1 MRSRGLLE
9 SSSRASPIQRGDGDA
24 ILKSRRREE
33 DGNKSAKESSVTFRM
48 LVVLAGVACGFGF
61 SSYSRIG
68 ANVQTLHRNVKGAYR
83 AHNEAK
89 KEYLKRYRE
98 SYLESLFASERIQEG
113 EEIVEKG
120 GNTPVAEVLAT
131 MTEVTKERVEE
142 ENEVDAGVSVTPASG
157 TGLLP
162 PSLSPS
168 PPLPSPPPPP
178 PPPPSPSPPPP
189 PSPIQRKNTH
199 VYIFNHLSDFGL
211 GHLMQEFAKIYEICD
226 MLNVGSV
233 SIRECGT
240 PNKPWH
246 YSKMQSC
253 KDRFGQNKNVVMYG
267 KRSSDIDL
275 SLGPNEETE
284 DRDSFV
290 HINGQV
296 VNWIEVLENM
306 TNPVT
311 PTSVF
316 VTDPHNM
323 YIAGG
328 KYSKVAN
335 NDACAGIT
343 KWFGDPSDFLLDELE
358 KQRKRQSRGKG
369 SKTHQNDIAFHFRLL
384 DGEHLGIEI
393 QPDLSIKL
401 SEREIKVVDVRL
413 DKEDGYGRLAHLDLK
428 RAVDDVID
436 LAKKIFETS
445 GLTTFVATD
454 APAIQAYL
462 KDNPVISMIEHGGGA
477 GDEKGEGWVTDDR
490 DGNDSHYSLTSA
502 LEFYEL
508 GTAKK
513 IVSFPFTSGFSRAAS
528 CLIEGGEYLGTVKT
542 LDGLKEVIRNFYDDF
557 SSSASLSPPSSLSPP
572 PSPPSSSLSPPPSP
586 PSSSPPPPLPPIQ
599 RKNTHVYIMHRL
611 PDYGLGHLMKEFAKI
626 YEICDT
632 LNVGSVSIRECGTPN
647 KPWHYS
653 KMQSCKDRFGQN
665 KNVVMYGKRSSD
677 IDLSLGPNEE
687 TEDRDSFVHING
699 QVVNWIEV
707 LENMTNPVTPTSVFV
722 TDPHNMYIAGGKYS
736 KVANN
741 DACAGITKWFG
752 DPSDFLLDELE
763 KQRKRQSRG
772 KGSKTHQNDIAFHF
786 RLLDGEH
793 LGIEI
798 QPDLSIKLSERE
810 IKVVDVRLD
819 KEDGYGRLAHLD
831 LKRAVDDV
839 IDLAKKIFETS
850 GLTTFVAT
858 DAPAIQAYLKD
869 NPVISMI
876 EHGGGAGDEKGE
888 GWVTDDRDGNDSHYS
903 LTSALEFYELG
914 TAKKIVSFPFTSGF
928 SRAAS
933 CLIEGGQYL
942 GITTLDDLKKVI
954 QNVSSS
960 LA

>member
-168 PPLPSPPPPP
+168 PPLPSP
-178 PPPPSPSPPPP
+178 SPPPP

-316 VTDPHNM
+316 VTEPHNM
-323 YIAGG
+323 YIMSG

-384 DGEHLGIEI
+384 DSEDLGIEV

-572 PSPPSSSLSPPPSP
+572 PSPPSSS
-586 PSSSPPPPLPPIQ
+586 PPPPLPPIQ
-599 RKNTHVYIMHRL
+599 RTNTHVYIMHRL

-722 TDPHNMYIAGGKYS
+722 TEPHNMYIMSGKYS

-786 RLLDGEH
+786 RLLDSED
-793 LGIEI
+793 LGIEV

>member
-253 KDRFGQNKNVVMYG
+253 KDTSSFGQNKNVFMYG

-316 VTDPHNM
+316 VTEPHNM
-323 YIAGG
+323 YIMSG

-384 DGEHLGIEI
+384 DSEDLGIE
-393 QPDLSIKL
+393 
-401 SEREIKVVDVRL
+401 V
-413 DKEDGYGRLAHLDLK
+413 
-428 RAVDDVID
+428 
-436 LAKKIFETS
+436 
-445 GLTTFVATD
+445 
-454 APAIQAYL
+454 
-462 KDNPVISMIEHGGGA
+462 
-477 GDEKGEGWVTDDR
+477 
-490 DGNDSHYSLTSA
+490 
-502 LEFYEL
+502 
-508 GTAKK
+508 
-513 IVSFPFTSGFSRAAS
+513 
-528 CLIEGGEYLGTVKT
+528 
-542 LDGLKEVIRNFYDDF
+542 
-557 SSSASLSPPSSLSPP
+557 
-572 PSPPSSSLSPPPSP
+572 
-586 PSSSPPPPLPPIQ
+586 
-599 RKNTHVYIMHRL
+599 
-611 PDYGLGHLMKEFAKI
+611 
-626 YEICDT
+626 
-632 LNVGSVSIRECGTPN
+632 
-647 KPWHYS
+647 
-653 KMQSCKDRFGQN
+653 
-665 KNVVMYGKRSSD
+665 
-677 IDLSLGPNEE
+677 
-687 TEDRDSFVHING
+687 
-699 QVVNWIEV
+699 
-707 LENMTNPVTPTSVFV
+707 
-722 TDPHNMYIAGGKYS
+722 
-736 KVANN
+736 
-741 DACAGITKWFG
+741 
-752 DPSDFLLDELE
+752 
-763 KQRKRQSRG
+763 
-772 KGSKTHQNDIAFHF
+772 
-786 RLLDGEH
+786 
-793 LGIEI
+793 

>member
-316 VTDPHNM
+316 VTEPHNM
-323 YIAGG
+323 YIMSG

-384 DGEHLGIEI
+384 DSEDLGIEI

-445 GLTTFVATD
+445 GF
-454 APAIQAYL
+454 
-462 KDNPVISMIEHGGGA
+462 
-477 GDEKGEGWVTDDR
+477 
-490 DGNDSHYSLTSA
+490 
-502 LEFYEL
+502 
-508 GTAKK
+508 
-513 IVSFPFTSGFSRAAS
+513 
-528 CLIEGGEYLGTVKT
+528 
-542 LDGLKEVIRNFYDDF
+542 
-557 SSSASLSPPSSLSPP
+557 
-572 PSPPSSSLSPPPSP
+572 
-586 PSSSPPPPLPPIQ
+586 
-599 RKNTHVYIMHRL
+599 
-611 PDYGLGHLMKEFAKI
+611 
-626 YEICDT
+626 
-632 LNVGSVSIRECGTPN
+632 
-647 KPWHYS
+647 
-653 KMQSCKDRFGQN
+653 
-665 KNVVMYGKRSSD
+665 
-677 IDLSLGPNEE
+677 
-687 TEDRDSFVHING
+687 
-699 QVVNWIEV
+699 
-707 LENMTNPVTPTSVFV
+707 
-722 TDPHNMYIAGGKYS
+722 
-736 KVANN
+736 
-741 DACAGITKWFG
+741 
-752 DPSDFLLDELE
+752 
-763 KQRKRQSRG
+763 
-772 KGSKTHQNDIAFHF
+772 
-786 RLLDGEH
+786 
-793 LGIEI
+793 
-798 QPDLSIKLSERE
+798 
-810 IKVVDVRLD
+810 
-819 KEDGYGRLAHLD
+819 
-831 LKRAVDDV
+831 
-839 IDLAKKIFETS
+839 
-850 GLTTFVAT
+850 TTFVAT

>member
-296 VNWIEVLENM
+296 VNWIEVLENI

-311 PTSVF
+311 PMSVF
-316 VTDPHNM
+316 VSDPHNM

-384 DGEHLGIEI
+384 DGEHLGIEV

-401 SEREIKVVDVRL
+401 ADREIQIGDQRL

-445 GLTTFVATD
+445 GF
-454 APAIQAYL
+454 
-462 KDNPVISMIEHGGGA
+462 
-477 GDEKGEGWVTDDR
+477 
-490 DGNDSHYSLTSA
+490 
-502 LEFYEL
+502 
-508 GTAKK
+508 
-513 IVSFPFTSGFSRAAS
+513 
-528 CLIEGGEYLGTVKT
+528 
-542 LDGLKEVIRNFYDDF
+542 
-557 SSSASLSPPSSLSPP
+557 
-572 PSPPSSSLSPPPSP
+572 
-586 PSSSPPPPLPPIQ
+586 
-599 RKNTHVYIMHRL
+599 
-611 PDYGLGHLMKEFAKI
+611 
-626 YEICDT
+626 
-632 LNVGSVSIRECGTPN
+632 
-647 KPWHYS
+647 
-653 KMQSCKDRFGQN
+653 
-665 KNVVMYGKRSSD
+665 
-677 IDLSLGPNEE
+677 
-687 TEDRDSFVHING
+687 
-699 QVVNWIEV
+699 
-707 LENMTNPVTPTSVFV
+707 
-722 TDPHNMYIAGGKYS
+722 
-736 KVANN
+736 
-741 DACAGITKWFG
+741 
-752 DPSDFLLDELE
+752 
-763 KQRKRQSRG
+763 
-772 KGSKTHQNDIAFHF
+772 
-786 RLLDGEH
+786 
-793 LGIEI
+793 
-798 QPDLSIKLSERE
+798 
-810 IKVVDVRLD
+810 
-819 KEDGYGRLAHLD
+819 
-831 LKRAVDDV
+831 
-839 IDLAKKIFETS
+839 
-850 GLTTFVAT
+850 TTFVAT

>member
-1 MRSRGLLE
+1 
-9 SSSRASPIQRGDGDA
+9 
-24 ILKSRRREE
+24 
-33 DGNKSAKESSVTFRM
+33 
-48 LVVLAGVACGFGF
+48 
-61 SSYSRIG
+61 
-68 ANVQTLHRNVKGAYR
+68 
-83 AHNEAK
+83 
-89 KEYLKRYRE
+89 
-98 SYLESLFASERIQEG
+98 LESLFASERIQEG

-246 YSKMQSC
+246 YGKMQSC
-253 KDRFGQNKNVVMYG
+253 KDRFGQNKNVFMYG

-384 DGEHLGIEI
+384 DGEHLGIEV
-393 QPDLSIKL
+393 QSDLSIKL
-401 SEREIKVVDVRL
+401 ADREIQ
-413 DKEDGYGRLAHLDLK
+413 
-428 RAVDDVID
+428 I
-436 LAKKIFETS
+436 
-445 GLTTFVATD
+445 
-454 APAIQAYL
+454 
-462 KDNPVISMIEHGGGA
+462 
-477 GDEKGEGWVTDDR
+477 GD
-490 DGNDSHYSLTSA
+490 
-502 LEFYEL
+502 
-508 GTAKK
+508 
-513 IVSFPFTSGFSRAAS
+513 
-528 CLIEGGEYLGTVKT
+528 
-542 LDGLKEVIRNFYDDF
+542 
-557 SSSASLSPPSSLSPP
+557 
-572 PSPPSSSLSPPPSP
+572 
-586 PSSSPPPPLPPIQ
+586 Q
-599 RKNTHVYIMHRL
+599 
-611 PDYGLGHLMKEFAKI
+611 
-626 YEICDT
+626 
-632 LNVGSVSIRECGTPN
+632 
-647 KPWHYS
+647 
-653 KMQSCKDRFGQN
+653 
-665 KNVVMYGKRSSD
+665 
-677 IDLSLGPNEE
+677 
-687 TEDRDSFVHING
+687 
-699 QVVNWIEV
+699 
-707 LENMTNPVTPTSVFV
+707 
-722 TDPHNMYIAGGKYS
+722 
-736 KVANN
+736 
-741 DACAGITKWFG
+741 
-752 DPSDFLLDELE
+752 
-763 KQRKRQSRG
+763 
-772 KGSKTHQNDIAFHF
+772 
-786 RLLDGEH
+786 
-793 LGIEI
+793 
-798 QPDLSIKLSERE
+798 
-810 IKVVDVRLD
+810 RLD

>member
-178 PPPPSPSPPPP
+178 SPSPPPP

-240 PNKPWH
+240 PNRPWH
-246 YSKMQSC
+246 YGKMQSC

-296 VNWIEVLENM
+296 VNWIEVLENI

-311 PTSVF
+311 PMSVF
-316 VTDPHNM
+316 VSDPHNM

-384 DGEHLGIEI
+384 DGEHLGIEV

-401 SEREIKVVDVRL
+401 ADREIQ
-413 DKEDGYGRLAHLDLK
+413 
-428 RAVDDVID
+428 I
-436 LAKKIFETS
+436 
-445 GLTTFVATD
+445 
-454 APAIQAYL
+454 
-462 KDNPVISMIEHGGGA
+462 
-477 GDEKGEGWVTDDR
+477 GD
-490 DGNDSHYSLTSA
+490 
-502 LEFYEL
+502 
-508 GTAKK
+508 
-513 IVSFPFTSGFSRAAS
+513 
-528 CLIEGGEYLGTVKT
+528 
-542 LDGLKEVIRNFYDDF
+542 
-557 SSSASLSPPSSLSPP
+557 
-572 PSPPSSSLSPPPSP
+572 
-586 PSSSPPPPLPPIQ
+586 Q
-599 RKNTHVYIMHRL
+599 
-611 PDYGLGHLMKEFAKI
+611 
-626 YEICDT
+626 
-632 LNVGSVSIRECGTPN
+632 
-647 KPWHYS
+647 
-653 KMQSCKDRFGQN
+653 
-665 KNVVMYGKRSSD
+665 
-677 IDLSLGPNEE
+677 
-687 TEDRDSFVHING
+687 
-699 QVVNWIEV
+699 
-707 LENMTNPVTPTSVFV
+707 
-722 TDPHNMYIAGGKYS
+722 
-736 KVANN
+736 
-741 DACAGITKWFG
+741 
-752 DPSDFLLDELE
+752 
-763 KQRKRQSRG
+763 
-772 KGSKTHQNDIAFHF
+772 
-786 RLLDGEH
+786 
-793 LGIEI
+793 
-798 QPDLSIKLSERE
+798 
-810 IKVVDVRLD
+810 RLD